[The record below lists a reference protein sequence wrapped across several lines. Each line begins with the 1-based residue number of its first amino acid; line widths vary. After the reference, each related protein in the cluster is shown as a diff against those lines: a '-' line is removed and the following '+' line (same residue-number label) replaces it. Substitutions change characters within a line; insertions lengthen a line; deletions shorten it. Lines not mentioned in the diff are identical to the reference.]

1 MDSVHHVELQ
11 WIHELHRFRTP
22 LLDSWFEFCN
32 FFDTAYF
39 IIFLIVG
46 IGIFYNRKLGWRLLI
61 IFTINSL
68 VNKFLKH
75 TFDLPRPHDLDPQL
89 GIINLS
95 SPGFP
100 SGAAQSAVLLCGILI
115 KEGKSWWRYVVGPLF
130 AVRNRAEINFTFM
143 VTQRFIC
150 KAQICSQLI
159 SFQGFATQKMK
170 MPCCQKG
177 KSYFCPVP

>member
-1 MDSVHHVELQ
+1 MDSVHQFELQ
-11 WIHELHRFRTP
+11 WIQELHRFRTP
-22 LLDSWFEFCN
+22 LLDSWFGFCD

-39 IIFLIVG
+39 IISLIVG
-46 IGIFYNRKLGWRLLI
+46 VGIFYNRKLGWRLLI

-75 TFDLPRPHDLDPQL
+75 AFDLPRPHDLDSQL

-115 KEGKSWWRYVVGPLF
+115 KEGKSWWRFVIGPLF
-130 AVRNRAEINFTFM
+130 AVNLCLSRIYLGVHFPSDVLGGIIVGLVLLWGYIKFLR
-143 VTQRFIC
+143 
-150 KAQICSQLI
+150 
-159 SFQGFATQKMK
+159 
-170 MPCCQKG
+170 P
-177 KSYFCPVP
+177 